1 MHNKLNFKNSCPE
14 CNSNIIYDNINGES
28 ICSTCGYVLED
39 QMEDFGLGTYQN
51 IRNNQTNPKIK
62 GV

>member
-28 ICSTCGYVLED
+28 ICSACGYVLED
-39 QMEDFGLGTYQN
+39 QMEDFGLGSISEYSQ
-51 IRNNQTNPKIK
+51 
-62 GV
+62 